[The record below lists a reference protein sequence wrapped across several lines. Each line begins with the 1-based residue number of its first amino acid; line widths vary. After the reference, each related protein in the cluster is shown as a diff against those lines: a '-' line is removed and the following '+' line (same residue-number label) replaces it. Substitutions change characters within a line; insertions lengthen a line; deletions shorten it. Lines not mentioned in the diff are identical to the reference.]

1 MHKCH
6 KCNRTTHTHE
16 FCYATTYIYE
26 NCVKCL
32 YCSRCI
38 HSGHTQKKCSSR
50 NIECDMCAK
59 YNKSSNQKHLQE
71 IRRLESKILAMP
83 RGIDTKMIFDFKEN
97 LKETKTKL
105 MKEFKKQL
113 TETKTKLMNEF
124 KKQLKETKKEDE
136 SEFILL

>member
-1 MHKCH
+1 
-6 KCNRTTHTHE
+6 
-16 FCYATTYIYE
+16 
-26 NCVKCL
+26 
-32 YCSRCI
+32 
-38 HSGHTQKKCSSR
+38 
-50 NIECDMCAK
+50 MCAK